1 MFCRISFRDT
11 FNSILIF
18 GDEDFESL
26 KNQWNIDRKKI
37 TDRLICQIIVFN
49 FSLRTFNIIF

>member
-49 FSLRTFNIIF
+49 FSLSTFNIIF